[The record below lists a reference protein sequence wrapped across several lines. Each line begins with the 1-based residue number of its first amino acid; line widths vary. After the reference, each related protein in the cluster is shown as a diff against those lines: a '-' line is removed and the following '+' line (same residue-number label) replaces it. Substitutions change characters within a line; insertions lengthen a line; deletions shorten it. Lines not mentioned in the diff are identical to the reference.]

1 MMGHNGYGVR
11 QRPINRRG
19 MIAVALLATFFGSV
33 FSPPAS
39 AADGPIR
46 TIMAFGD
53 SLTSGYGLPPADAF
67 PVKLEAALRAR
78 GHAVRVINAGV
89 AGDTTAGGR
98 ARLAWM
104 LADKPDAVILELGA
118 NDGLRGLD
126 PAETLANLRAIM
138 EQLKAADLPVLLA
151 GMRAPPNLGRDF
163 GAEFDTIFATVA
175 LEYDA
180 LFYPFFLEGVAA
192 RPTLNQN
199 DGIHPNSAGVT
210 IVVERI
216 IPSVEALLSRVQP

>member
-1 MMGHNGYGVR
+1 MGYNGYGVR

-19 MIAVALLATFFGSV
+19 MIAVALLATFFGGV

-199 DGIHPNSAGVT
+199 DGIHPNSAGVA

>member
-1 MMGHNGYGVR
+1 MLGHNGYGLQ

-19 MIAVALLATFFGSV
+19 MIAMVLLATFFGGV
-33 FSPPAS
+33 FSPSAS
-39 AADGPIR
+39 AADGRIR

-53 SLTSGYGLPPADAF
+53 SLTSGYGLQPADAF

-163 GAEFDTIFATVA
+163 GAKFDTIFATVA

-192 RPTLNQN
+192 LPRLNQN

-216 IPSVEALLSRVQP
+216 IQSVEALLSRVQP

>member
-1 MMGHNGYGVR
+1 MGPNGYGVR

-19 MIAVALLATFFGSV
+19 MIAVALLATFFGGV

-199 DGIHPNSAGVT
+199 DGIHPNSAGVA

>member
-1 MMGHNGYGVR
+1 MGHNGYGVR

-19 MIAVALLATFFGSV
+19 MIAVALLATFFGGV
-33 FSPPAS
+33 FGPPAT

-199 DGIHPNSAGVT
+199 DGIHPNSAGVA

>member
-11 QRPINRRG
+11 RRPINRRG
-19 MIAVALLATFFGSV
+19 MIAVAFLATFFGGV

-199 DGIHPNSAGVT
+199 DGIHPNSTGVA

>member
-19 MIAVALLATFFGSV
+19 MIAVALLATFFGGV

-138 EQLKAADLPVLLA
+138 EQLIAADLPVLLA

-199 DGIHPNSAGVT
+199 DGIHPNSAGVA

>member
-19 MIAVALLATFFGSV
+19 MIAVALLATFFGGV
-33 FSPPAS
+33 FSSPAS

-199 DGIHPNSAGVT
+199 DGIHPNSAGVA

>member
-1 MMGHNGYGVR
+1 MMGQNGYGVR

-19 MIAVALLATFFGSV
+19 MIAVALLATFFGGV
-33 FSPPAS
+33 FSPSAS

-46 TIMAFGD
+46 TIMAFGN

-163 GAEFDTIFATVA
+163 GDEFDTIFATVA

-216 IPSVEALLSRVQP
+216 IPSVEALLSRVQR

>member
-1 MMGHNGYGVR
+1 MGHNGYGVR

-19 MIAVALLATFFGSV
+19 MIAVALLATFFGGV

-151 GMRAPPNLGRDF
+151 GMRAPPNLGRAF

-199 DGIHPNSAGVT
+199 DGIHPNSAGVA

>member
-1 MMGHNGYGVR
+1 MTGHNGYGVR
-11 QRPINRRG
+11 RRPINRRG
-19 MIAVALLATFFGSV
+19 MIAVALLATFFGGV

-199 DGIHPNSAGVT
+199 DGIHPNSAGVA

>member
-1 MMGHNGYGVR
+1 MMGPNGYGVR

-19 MIAVALLATFFGSV
+19 MIAVALLATFFGGV
-33 FSPPAS
+33 FRPPAS

-98 ARLAWM
+98 ARLAWT

-199 DGIHPNSAGVT
+199 DGIHPNSAGVA

>member
-1 MMGHNGYGVR
+1 MMGHKGYGVR
-11 QRPINRRG
+11 HRPINRRG
-19 MIAVALLATFFGSV
+19 MIAVALLATFFGGV

-199 DGIHPNSAGVT
+199 DGIHPNSAGVA

>member
-1 MMGHNGYGVR
+1 MGPNGYGVR

-19 MIAVALLATFFGSV
+19 MIAVALLATFFSGV

-151 GMRAPPNLGRDF
+151 GMRAPPNLGRNF

-199 DGIHPNSAGVT
+199 DGIHPNSAGVA

>member
-19 MIAVALLATFFGSV
+19 MIAVALLATFFGGV
-33 FSPPAS
+33 FSPLAS

-199 DGIHPNSAGVT
+199 DGIHPNSAGVA

>member
-1 MMGHNGYGVR
+1 MGHNGYGVR

-19 MIAVALLATFFGSV
+19 MIAVALLATFFGGV

-67 PVKLEAALRAR
+67 PVTLEAALRAR

-104 LADKPDAVILELGA
+104 LADEPDAVILELGA

-199 DGIHPNSAGVT
+199 DGIHPNSAGVA

>member
-1 MMGHNGYGVR
+1 MMCHDIYGVR

-19 MIAVALLATFFGSV
+19 MIAVALLATFFGGV

-199 DGIHPNSAGVT
+199 DGIHPNSAGVA